1 MTTEVSLLD
10 QVLLT
15 ISEKYGI
22 PLDEL
27 TETVNM
33 TETEDE
39 GSKEESI
46 WLIPH
51 LLKQI
56 KENRN
61 ANLVFTGTTG
71 SGKSWSAISLAQQI
85 DPNFTVDRIVF
96 TTLDFM
102 RLVNSNLP
110 KGSAIIYDDAGLGIP
125 AREWQSDSAKIM
137 GLTFQGFR
145 YKNLIS
151 MITVPFLDFIE
162 KQSRKLIHI
171 NFEATATQGL
181 MKPLFPFHPIRGEDR
196 LGFKFPV
203 ISYHGELIQINLQ
216 RFTRPSEDII
226 EKYEEKKL
234 RYMEETNRKHEEE
247 LRLKAEMKEAQM
259 KIDAL
264 KLKELKTKLERR
276 TQLKQQVA
284 DLRAQKF
291 TIQEISTKLNI
302 SASTVHS
309 LIES

>member
-1 MTTEVSLLD
+1 MTAETSILD

-27 TETVNM
+27 TETANM

-39 GSKEESI
+39 GSREDSI

-51 LLKQI
+51 LLDQI

-61 ANLVFTGTTG
+61 ANLIFTGTTG

-102 RLVNSNLP
+102 HLINSGLP
-110 KGSAIIYDDAGLGIP
+110 KGSVIIYDDAGLGMP
-125 AREWQSDSAKIM
+125 AREWQHDNAKIM

-145 YKNLIS
+145 YKNLIT
-151 MITVPFLDFIE
+151 MITVPALGFIE
-162 KQSRKLIHI
+162 SQSRELIHI
-171 NFEATATQGL
+171 MFEATGKQGL
-181 MKPLFPFHPIRGEDR
+181 MKPFFPFHPFRGNDK
-196 LGFKFPV
+196 LGFRFPV
-203 ISYHGELIQINLQ
+203 ISYHGELIQISLQ

-234 RYMEETNRKHEEE
+234 QHMEKTNREHEEE
-247 LRLKAEMKEAQM
+247 LKLKAEMKETQM
-259 KIDAL
+259 KTEAL
-264 KLKELKTKLERR
+264 KLEEAKAKLERR
-276 TQLKQQVA
+276 THLKEEA
-284 DLRAQKF
+284 HKLKEQKL
-291 TIQEISTKLNI
+291 TIREISSRLNVSI
-302 SASTVHS
+302 GTAHS
-309 LIES
+309 LLKS